1 MGTKAQQMFAEEVLA
16 PVGIGTYAF
25 RSKAISSR
33 SGTLKTL
40 AGKHCRTLIQVK
52 FPRAYLAVEGSAR
65 RFGTAGTWSRLRGS
79 TAVRR
84 GGRGTRIGPSL
95 GAGNPAK
102 AANVKATKSTG
113 FKNLGGKGAQA
124 EIEGKTVF
132 LGSKLLMTENK
143 IDPRRAWRK
152 IRGIAGRWTD
162 GRSSRCG
169 RQARGFDRHCRC
181 SKTDG
186 GGRYQS
192 AARTERVEV
201 AMLIGDNQGTAERI
215 AKSLRIDRVFAD
227 VLPGDKAS
235 KVQELQARPRR
246 SVWSARTTLGL

>member
-1 MGTKAQQMFAEEVLA
+1 MSVALAQYAADVRGYGHKAQQMFAEEVLA

-40 AGKHCRTLIQVK
+40 AGKHCQTLIQVK

-65 RFGTAGTWSRLRGS
+65 RFGTAGDLVTARRCLRGS

-84 GGRGTRIGPSL
+84 GGRGRRIGPSL

-113 FKNLGGKGAQA
+113 FKNLEGKGAQA

-132 LGSKLLMTENK
+132 LGNKLLMTENK
-143 IDPRRAWRK
+143 IDLGELGAK
-152 IRGIAGRWTD
+152 SEELQGAGRTVVHLAVD
-162 GRSSRCG
+162 GKLVG
-169 RQARGFDRHCRC
+169 
-181 SKTDG
+181 
-186 GGRYQS
+186 
-192 AARTERVEV
+192 
-201 AMLIGDNQGTAERI
+201 LIAI
-215 AKSLRIDRVFAD
+215 ADAVR
-227 VLPGDKAS
+227 
-235 KVQELQARPRR
+235 
-246 SVWSARTTLGL
+246 